1 MNLNRIALNS
11 DKLAG
16 VFGKLSILNGS
27 RAFSTSKAINSD
39 LAYHLEKNFDLHRLD
54 SGPSMNVEC
63 TKAEALDYYQKM
75 QSVRR
80 LETTAGNLY
89 KEKQI
94 RGFCHLYSGQEA
106 VCVGMKA
113 ALKEGDGV
121 ITAYRAHGWT
131 YMMGVSLLGVLAELT
146 GRKSGCAK
154 GKGGSMHMYTKDFYG
169 GNGIVGAQ
177 VPLGA
182 GIALKYKYLGEQ
194 NVCVALYG
202 DGAANQGQ
210 VFEAYNMAKLWNLP
224 CIFVCEN
231 NGYAMGTSVNRGSA
245 STEFYTRGD
254 YVPGIRVDGMDVL
267 GVKEATRFSR
277 EYALANGP
285 IVLEMVTYRY
295 SGHSMSDPGTSYRKR
310 EEIQEVRQKR
320 DPITTFA
327 NKLVE
332 HNIATKEELKAIDD
346 QVRLEMTEVE
356 RRALTDP
363 ELDVQELYNNV
374 YINPEPDFKI
384 RGCDN
389 FNYHVGK

>member
-1 MNLNRIALNS
+1 MNKLALNS
-11 DKLAG
+11 DKFSNLI
-16 VFGKLSILNGS
+16 GKLFISNGS
-27 RAFSTSKAINSD
+27 RAFSTSQPFNSD
-39 LAYHLEKNFDLHRLD
+39 LAYTLEKGFDLHKLE
-54 SGPSMNVEC
+54 SGPNLNVEC
-63 TKAEALDYYQKM
+63 TKSEALDYYHKM
-75 QSVRR
+75 QSIRR

-113 ALKEGDGV
+113 AFHENDSV

-131 YMMGVSLLGVLAELT
+131 YVMGVSLLGVLAELT
-146 GRKSGCAK
+146 GRKTGCAK
-154 GKGGSMHMYTKDFYG
+154 GKGGSMHMYTKNFYG

-182 GIALKYKYLGEQ
+182 GIALKHKYMGEQ
-194 NVCVALYG
+194 NICVALYG

-254 YVPGIRVDGMDVL
+254 YIPGIRVDGMDVL

-277 EYALANGP
+277 EYALKNGP

-320 DPITTFA
+320 DPITTFSK
-327 NKLVE
+327 KLIDHQV
-332 HNIATKEELKAIDD
+332 ATPEELKAIDD
-346 QVRLEMTEVE
+346 KVRTEMSEVE

-363 ELDVQELYNNV
+363 ELDVQEVYNNIF
-374 YINPEPDFKI
+374 INPEPDFKI

-389 FNYHVGK
+389 FSYHIGK

>member
-1 MNLNRIALNS
+1 
-11 DKLAG
+11 
-16 VFGKLSILNGS
+16 
-27 RAFSTSKAINSD
+27 
-39 LAYHLEKNFDLHRLD
+39 
-54 SGPSMNVEC
+54 MNVEC
-63 TKAEALDYYQKM
+63 SKDEALLYYRQM
-75 QSVRR
+75 QAIRR

-89 KEKQI
+89 KAKQI

-113 ALKEGDGV
+113 ALTEGDSV

-131 YMMGVSLLGVLAELT
+131 HIMGVPLVGVLAELT

-182 GIALKYKYLGEQ
+182 GIALKHKYTGDG

-245 STEFYTRGD
+245 STDFYKRGD

-267 GVKEATRFSR
+267 GVKEATQFARDFVTK
-277 EYALANGP
+277 NGP
-285 IVLEMVTYRY
+285 IVMEMVTYRY

-310 EEIQEVRQKR
+310 EEVQEVRQKK
-320 DPITTFA
+320 DPITTFSS
-327 NKLVE
+327 KLIENEV
-332 HNIATKEELKAIDD
+332 ATQDELKAIDD
-346 QVRLEMTEVE
+346 EVRKEMSEVE
-356 RRALTDP
+356 QRALSDP
-363 ELDVQELYNNV
+363 ELELGELYNDV
-374 YINPEPDFKI
+374 LRDPEADFKI

-389 FNYHVGK
+389 FHYTIGK

>member
-1 MNLNRIALNS
+1 MNTIVLNS
-11 DKLAG
+11 DKLANAL
-16 VFGKLSILNGS
+16 GKLFISNAT
-27 RAFSTSKAINSD
+27 RAFSTSQARNAD
-39 LAYHLEKNFDLHRLD
+39 VAYTLEKAFDLHKLEA
-54 SGPSMNVEC
+54 GPSLNVEC
-63 TKAEALDYYQKM
+63 TKAEALDFYRKM

-113 ALKEGDGV
+113 ALDENDSV

-131 YMMGVSLLGVLAELT
+131 YVMGVSLLGVLAELT

-154 GKGGSMHMYTKDFYG
+154 GKGGSMHMYTKNFYG

-182 GIALKYKYLGEQ
+182 GLALKHKYLGES
-194 NVCVALYG
+194 NVAVALYG

-245 STEFYTRGD
+245 STDFYTRGD
-254 YVPGIRVDGMDVL
+254 YIPGIRVDGMDIL
-267 GVKEATRFSR
+267 GVREATRFSR
-277 EYALANGP
+277 DFALKNGP

-320 DPITTFA
+320 DPITTFSK
-327 NKLVE
+327 KLIEQNVV
-332 HNIATKEELKAIDD
+332 TQEELKAIDD
-346 QVRLEMTEVE
+346 QVRTEMSEVE

-363 ELDVQELYNNV
+363 ELEVDELYNDIF
-374 YINPEPDFKI
+374 YKPEPNYMV

-389 FNYHVGK
+389 FTYHVSK